1 MSQDQRRLKGPVA
14 FRLDTSFASYLSVST
29 TGLIKRLRTFKL
41 TNTMGYERE
50 WHAGKKH
57 STARSIT
64 LGNVIDFE
72 VSFLEKNRK
81 NYD

>member
-41 TNTMGYERE
+41 TNTMGYERA
-50 WHAGKKH
+50 WHA
-57 STARSIT
+57 
-64 LGNVIDFE
+64 
-72 VSFLEKNRK
+72 EKNIALRERSPLGT
-81 NYD
+81 